1 MINTNTQDTVL
12 YILTNNIEARGD
24 DFILIAEVYD
34 LIRPELRG
42 VPMDYAL
49 RHHKDY
55 KLPSFSSIVRARRK
69 LQVMY
74 PDLEPE
80 DSIKKL
86 REDEELKYREYAR
99 G

>member
-1 MINTNTQDTVL
+1 MINANTQDTVL
-12 YILTNNIEARGD
+12 NILTNNVEARGD

-34 LIRPELRG
+34 AIRPELRG
-42 VPMDYAL
+42 VPMDYVL
-49 RHHKDY
+49 RNHKDY

-80 DSIKKL
+80 ESVKRL
-86 REDEELKYREYAR
+86 REDEEQKYIEYAR